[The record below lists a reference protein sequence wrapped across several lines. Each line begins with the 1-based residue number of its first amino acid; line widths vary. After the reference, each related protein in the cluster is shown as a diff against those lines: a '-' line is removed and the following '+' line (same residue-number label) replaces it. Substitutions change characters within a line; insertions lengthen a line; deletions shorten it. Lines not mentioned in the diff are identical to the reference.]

1 MRFISFLAAFGAANA
16 AIDVQLVWRLEKDSG
31 LTSVSALDLKKGT
44 LLAGSCGSTLEAD
57 TPIDFS
63 DVDKDGNGNFTVGD
77 ASYRVHS
84 KPEFSGGPSCSK
96 TFNAKYSLVQCSG
109 VKWPGTPDSAKGNAT
124 DCFKDEESQTTFR
137 ALEARGLSHELH
149 SAHRRDTHQND
160 ERQFC
165 SWYTTTN
172 LVDDGDPHQNY
183 LHKQLSE
190 TINCGTAESCSV
202 GSMQSKSFTIGWS
215 SDFSGVPWISGGFS
229 VSESWTTGNSYSCN
243 AGKGETACI
252 WYNTAHTAYTVRE
265 TARNSCGGSYTA
277 RGPYILFSPNEQN
290 RGGGYYCVIGT
301 CRSQGDEYWDKSGR
315 AGGP

>member
-1 MRFISFLAAFGAANA
+1 MRLISFLAAFGAANA
-16 AIDVQLVWRLEKDSG
+16 AIDVQLVWRLEKDSSHS
-31 LTSVSALDLKKGT
+31 SVGALDPKKGT
-44 LLAGSCGSTLEAD
+44 LLAGSCGSIIEAD
-57 TPIDFS
+57 IPIDFS

-77 ASYRVHS
+77 ATYRIHS

-109 VKWPGTPDSAKGNAT
+109 VKWPGTPDSAKGNST
-124 DCFKDEESQTTFR
+124 DCFKDGDSQATFR
-137 ALEARGLSHELH
+137 ALEARGISHELH

-172 LVDDGDPHQNY
+172 LVDDGNPHQNY

-202 GSMQSKSFTIGWS
+202 GSMESKSFTIGWS
-215 SDFSGVPWISGGFS
+215 SDFSGVPWISGGF
-229 VSESWTTGNSYSCN
+229 N
-243 AGKGETACI
+243 
-252 WYNTAHTAYTVRE
+252 TVRE

>member
-31 LTSVSALDLKKGT
+31 HSSVSALDLKKGT

-63 DVDKDGNGNFTVGD
+63 NVDKDGNGNFTVGD
-77 ASYRVHS
+77 ANYRVHS

-124 DCFKDEESQTTFR
+124 DCFKDEDSQATFH

-172 LVDDGDPHQNY
+172 LVDDGMFVVSTSTTLQSNI
-183 LHKQLSE
+183 LQATRIR
-190 TINCGTAESCSV
+190 TISIN
-202 GSMQSKSFTIGWS
+202 
-215 SDFSGVPWISGGFS
+215 
-229 VSESWTTGNSYSCN
+229 NS
-243 AGKGETACI
+243 
-252 WYNTAHTAYTVRE
+252 R
-265 TARNSCGGSYTA
+265 
-277 RGPYILFSPNEQN
+277 
-290 RGGGYYCVIGT
+290 
-301 CRSQGDEYWDKSGR
+301 
-315 AGGP
+315 